1 MTSPRLAFP
10 LRGRGR
16 HYPWPPWDPS
26 EWPLNQWKSV
36 NPEDVPVGVT
46 PKPSITNILDLMDKP
61 ALRGWYAEQ
70 SIRGIYG
77 SGSIPL
83 DCEQAVTRFKYEGNR
98 VRDERADEG
107 TDAHDLMEQ
116 LAAQW
121 GTGELVK
128 GDVPDHLAG
137 YWQAGFSFWSTHQ
150 PDPVYVEATVC
161 DPDIGYAGTGDLFA
175 HIGNDLVVADYK
187 TRSGKPDD
195 KKAKKYGGVL
205 YESNRLQL
213 AALAHAPYRMFQD
226 REGWTSAPMPKVT
239 AGMGVVLY
247 ESGDYRI
254 ETLDA
259 KALARFYRAFCG
271 LVTAWTE
278 LKAAA

>member
-1 MTSPRLAFP
+1 MTSPALAFP

-16 HYPWPPWDPS
+16 HYPYPACDPS
-26 EWPLNQWKSV
+26 DWPLNQWRSV
-36 NPEDVPVGVT
+36 NPEDVPDHVT
-46 PKPSITNILDLMDKP
+46 PLPSITNILDVLDAP

-70 SIRGIYG
+70 ALRGLYG
-77 SGSIPL
+77 SGSLPV
-83 DCEQAVTRFKYEGNR
+83 DCDEAVSRFKWAANK
-98 VRDERADEG
+98 VRDDRAEEG
-107 TDAHDLMEQ
+107 TSAHDLMEQ
-116 LAAQW
+116 VAAKHEA
-121 GTGELVK
+121 GEQDFVIEA
-128 GDVPDHLAG
+128 PAHLGGYLTAG
-137 YWQAGFSFWSTHQ
+137 LNFWRDHQ
-150 PDPVYVEATVC
+150 PDPIYVEATVAN
-161 DPDIGYAGTGDLFA
+161 PDAGYAGTGDLFA
-175 HIGNDLVVADYK
+175 HIGTELVVADYK
-187 TRSGKPDD
+187 TRAGEPDD
-195 KKAKKYGGVL
+195 KKTKKYGLL